1 MKFEW
6 DAKKNAVNSRRHRI
20 DFADV
25 PEMFNYYMLIDLDDR
40 EDYQEDRWVGIEV
53 LRNSIAVVV
62 FTGHQHPVGS
72 GTKSTRRRIGTDH
85 QSRRELCLHQYR
97 CRC

>member
-6 DAKKNAVNSRRHRI
+6 DENKNAINIRQHGI

-25 PEMFNYYMLIDLDDR
+25 PEMFNYYMLIDFDDR
-40 EDYQEDRWVGIEV
+40 QEYYEERWVGIGM

-62 FTGHQHPVGS
+62 FTERDGDTIRIIS
-72 GTKSTRRRIGTDH
+72 ARRANKYEQKRYQKNIPH
-85 QSRRELCLHQYR
+85 
-97 CRC
+97 

>member
-1 MKFEW
+1 MNFEW
-6 DAKKNAVNSRRHRI
+6 DETKNAANIWRHGI

-40 EDYQEDRWVGIEV
+40 EDYQEERWVGIGM

-62 FTGHQHPVGS
+62 FTERQGD
-72 GTKSTRRRIGTDH
+72 TIRIISARKANKYERKRYQNAIPH
-85 QSRRELCLHQYR
+85 
-97 CRC
+97 